1 MSKNRYK
8 PANVQNFSHKLRT
21 NLFIC
26 YFCKNVYRSVMKHR
40 ISWVFVIV
48 CIFSFVSGA
57 QEKNSVVSTVVA
69 KARFSR
75 NDFFLYYPL
84 PDHSFRQVEGSN
96 EVIYYTGS
104 EEELFLS
111 RNDGEEMLFPMTYGD
126 RLYFSAK
133 GEFGGYDLFCRK
145 WDTALGEWGEPE
157 NMGNPY
163 SSEGDDFL
171 FMETAD
177 GLFDIFASNRACSPD
192 SVYVYVLDKSEK
204 VEEASRLI
212 SNIQSVSMVNGVSVS
227 GKTETWA
234 EKYQSILEKERE
246 LSAIMEE
253 ASDSEKSAYQAELEK
268 IEEERAKVEEH
279 IISDNNRTR
288 AISEEVDREVV
299 RVDGSFI
306 FLKRNIGKPI
316 KVTYIND

>member
-1 MSKNRYK
+1 M
-8 PANVQNFSHKLRT
+8 
-21 NLFIC
+21 
-26 YFCKNVYRSVMKHR
+26 YRSVMKHR